1 MSTGCCPTTT
11 RYGGSVGCRGVPRH
25 SCVTS
30 VPPQYVVQCHGQTL
44 LPRFLGMYRV
54 SVDSEDTYLLV
65 MRNLFS
71 HRLPVHRKY
80 DLKVLGCPL
89 NPLGSSYGAASPQK
103 LSVPSSAG
111 LPCGPRGQ

>member
-1 MSTGCCPTTT
+1 M
-11 RYGGSVGCRGVPRH
+11 
-25 SCVTS
+25 
-30 VPPQYVVQCHGQTL
+30 VQCHGQTL

-89 NPLGSSYGAASPQK
+89 SPLD
-103 LSVPSSAG
+103 SVMGQPAPKAPPITSVVSSAG
-111 LPCGPRGQ
+111 LPRGQRGQ

>member
-1 MSTGCCPTTT
+1 M
-11 RYGGSVGCRGVPRH
+11 
-25 SCVTS
+25 
-30 VPPQYVVQCHGQTL
+30 VQCHGQTL

-80 DLKVLGCPL
+80 DLKVLGRPPEPPWFL
-89 NPLGSSYGAASPQK
+89 LWGDTPPK
-103 LSVPSSAG
+103 HLSLSFLFPFSAG
-111 LPCGPRGQ
+111 LPCGQRGQ